1 MANFIDRF
9 WAEVNGS
16 AVLDWTV
23 FVGGAVLLLVA
34 LGATAA
40 SAFGAA

>member
-1 MANFIDRF
+1 MAKFIDRF
-9 WAEVNGS
+9 WSEENGS

-40 SAFGAA
+40 TALGAA

>member
-9 WAEVNGS
+9 WAEENGS

-40 SAFGAA
+40 SAFGAT

>member
-1 MANFIDRF
+1 MAKFIDRF
-9 WAEVNGS
+9 WAEENGS
-16 AVLDWTV
+16 AILDWTV

-34 LGATAA
+34 LGATAV

>member
-1 MANFIDRF
+1 MAKFIDRF
-9 WAEVNGS
+9 WAEENGS
-16 AVLDWTV
+16 AILDWTV